1 MSHWIGD
8 SCDSDM
14 DAGIRPGIC
23 MLKMNCDNELVLL
36 LLFNDDPDCIYS
48 KWLLKLFLFDESELG
63 DVGTRIVV
71 VGGSGCSVDLAFD
84 GDDDVNDFVCNIG
97 IK

>member
-1 MSHWIGD
+1 
-8 SCDSDM
+8 M

-36 LLFNDDPDCIYS
+36 LLFNDDPDGVYS

-63 DVGTRIVV
+63 DVGTKT
-71 VGGSGCSVDLAFD
+71 VGATVDVECSIDLAFD
-84 GDDDVNDFVCNIG
+84 GDDDVNDFVCNIV

>member
-1 MSHWIGD
+1 
-8 SCDSDM
+8 
-14 DAGIRPGIC
+14 
-23 MLKMNCDNELVLL
+23 
-36 LLFNDDPDCIYS
+36 
-48 KWLLKLFLFDESELG
+48 LFDESELG

-71 VGGSGCSVDLAFD
+71 AGGGGSGCSVDLAFN

>member
-1 MSHWIGD
+1 
-8 SCDSDM
+8 
-14 DAGIRPGIC
+14 
-23 MLKMNCDNELVLL
+23 MNCDNELVLL
-36 LLFNDDPDCIYS
+36 LLFNDDPDGMYS

-63 DVGTRIVV
+63 DVGTKT
-71 VGGSGCSVDLAFD
+71 VGAGGCSIDLAFD

>member
-1 MSHWIGD
+1 
-8 SCDSDM
+8 M

-36 LLFNDDPDCIYS
+36 LLFNDDPDGMYS

-63 DVGTRIVV
+63 DVGTTET
-71 VGGSGCSVDLAFD
+71 VGGGGGCSIDLAFD